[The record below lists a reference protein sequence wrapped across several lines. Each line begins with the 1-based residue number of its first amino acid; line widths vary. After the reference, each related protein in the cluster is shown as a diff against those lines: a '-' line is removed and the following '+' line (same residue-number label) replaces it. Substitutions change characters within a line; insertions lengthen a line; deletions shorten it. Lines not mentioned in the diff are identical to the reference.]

1 MKTRMKIGELAKRTG
16 LNASRIRFYETEGL
30 LGTVERGAN
39 GYRRYPPEAV
49 ALLGIVTSAQRA
61 GFTLDQIRY
70 LMPADSQGWKHDELA
85 ARLREKVTEIDVLQ
99 EQLAQNKAQLLAVID
114 GIENR
119 PDGIAC
125 SDNKQRMFDLLRLE
139 EGKAGQAD

>member
-70 LMPADSQGWKHDELA
+70 LMPAGSQGWKHDELA